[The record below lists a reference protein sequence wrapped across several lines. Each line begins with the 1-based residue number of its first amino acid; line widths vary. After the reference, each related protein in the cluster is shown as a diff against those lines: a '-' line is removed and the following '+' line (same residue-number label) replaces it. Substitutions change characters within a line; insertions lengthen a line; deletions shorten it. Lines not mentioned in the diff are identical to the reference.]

1 MNSITKKWLRGSLLT
16 TLLVLLLAE
25 GLFLFQSYNL
35 YYGGVRQA
43 VNSRF
48 ANRRGTSS
56 GLHRK
61 KAFTPWTRTV
71 VRFPLQD
78 QTHGWERSMPRT
90 FAAPTGGMY
99 G

>member
-43 VNSRF
+43 VP
-48 ANRRGTSS
+48 APKPGTAPHGGAVRREGQ
-56 GLHRK
+56 
-61 KAFTPWTRTV
+61 V
-71 VRFPLQD
+71 
-78 QTHGWERSMPRT
+78 
-90 FAAPTGGMY
+90 
-99 G
+99 

>member
-48 ANRRGTSS
+48 ASIS
-56 GLHRK
+56 GQL
-61 KAFTPWTRTV
+61 
-71 VRFPLQD
+71 
-78 QTHGWERSMPRT
+78 
-90 FAAPTGGMY
+90 
-99 G
+99 

>member
-25 GLFLFQSYNL
+25 GLFLFQSYNT

-48 ANRRGTSS
+48 VSISGQLKMYTGDEKATQSQRRSQA
-56 GLHRK
+56 RC
-61 KAFTPWTRTV
+61 W
-71 VRFPLQD
+71 PLPPA
-78 QTHGWERSMPRT
+78 GRAS
-90 FAAPTGGMY
+90 
-99 G
+99 